1 MLCCCVASEE
11 GEKIPEI
18 PEIQQRSVL
27 DTAEAKLVEK
37 AIETAPAEIQNK
49 VEKDAKKEPEA
60 PTFGSFSVVVPVKGL
75 SSLGLELD
83 SACELGPMIKQ
94 VSKTGAVHVFNEL
107 HPGTALKPFDVIT
120 SINGVKGNDASEKMM
135 GDEKIEGDVALTVLR
150 PRKVELSLSKTT
162 NLGLKL
168 DFGSAS
174 FGAVVREVGKG
185 LVSTWN
191 TTHSITVGENDRVIE
206 VNGTQHLG
214 EDLLAAIQGIQ
225 KDSKFS
231 LTVLKY

>member
-11 GEKIPEI
+11 GEKVPEI

-37 AIETAPAEIQNK
+37 AIETAPAEIQIK
-49 VEKDAKKEPEA
+49 VEKDAPPA
-60 PTFGSFSVVVPVKGL
+60 PAFGSFSVVVPVKGF

-83 SACELGPMIKQ
+83 HACELGPMIKE

-107 HPGTALKPFDVIT
+107 HPGTALKLFDVIT
-120 SINGVKGNDASEKMM
+120 SINGVKSNDASEMM
-135 GDEKIEGDVALTVLR
+135 ADEKVEGDVALTVLR

-162 NLGLKL
+162 SLGLKL
-168 DFGSAS
+168 NFGSAS
-174 FGAVVREVGKG
+174 FGAVVGEVGKG

-191 TTHSITVGENDRVIE
+191 TTHSGDAVGENDRIIE